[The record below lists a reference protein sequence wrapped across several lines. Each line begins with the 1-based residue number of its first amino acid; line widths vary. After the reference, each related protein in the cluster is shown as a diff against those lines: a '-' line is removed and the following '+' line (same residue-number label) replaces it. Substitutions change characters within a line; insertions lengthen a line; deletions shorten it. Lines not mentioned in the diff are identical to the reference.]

1 MSAYCC
7 RVSGVRAGP
16 CALSHDLLTAG
27 GPCPSGRSPDVGRT
41 GRPGRAKSPASIAG
55 GSDPHEHRELH
66 ACFSLVRLR
75 PETHARGRPRLCPC
89 GATWGLLSLPGPH
102 SPAGPDVPPP
112 TSEEGHR
119 AACRCGA
126 PRGGARGDA
135 QGASEP
141 PWQEG
146 PWCHRA
152 QSSARRDA
160 EQPGAPDGNTRSRHG
175 TRALSVCHSRGM
187 PLAPSFPV
195 CLSLSVLLPIAYPLC
210 IYLSLS
216 VYLSVCV
223 CIDVSSSINH
233 VFV

>member
-1 MSAYCC
+1 MGS
-7 RVSGVRAGP
+7 V
-16 CALSHDLLTAG
+16 
-27 GPCPSGRSPDVGRT
+27 RSPPRPSRGALTRT
-41 GRPGRAKSPASIAG
+41 SIASCTPASLSCVFA
-55 GSDPHEHRELH
+55 PRHT
-66 ACFSLVRLR
+66 LVGA
-75 PETHARGRPRLCPC
+75 HDCAR
-89 GATWGLLSLPGPH
+89 ATWGLLSLPGPH

-175 TRALSVCHSRGM
+175 TRALSVCHSHGM